1 VIKVTGDS
9 RLSVALG
16 LHPDVLGY
24 IIDLDPHDFQRLEHP
39 LMRRVMPQ
47 RMTLRRVSRLSG
59 VPLSKILLD
68 VHRIAGIDLTET
80 ERATL
85 TAASSSDGKPGPA
98 SVQPRPDWARDLS
111 EDDVPVM
118 DLRKEEEDQTV
129 MSHEAVAES
138 LRLVGP
144 GEVLLLKCQA
154 EPRSLYAVWERH
166 GHDHFAE
173 QMGHDE
179 WWIFLRKGEARREE
193 AGGG

>member
-1 VIKVTGDS
+1 MIKVTGDS

-24 IIDLDPHDFQRLEHP
+24 IIELDPHDFQRLEHP

-59 VPLSKILLD
+59 VPLAKILLD
-68 VHRIAGIDLTET
+68 LHRIAGIDLTDD

-111 EDDVPVM
+111 EDDVPVA
-118 DLRKEEEDQTV
+118 DLRKDEEQ
-129 MSHEAVAES
+129 AVVSDEVVADS

-144 GEVLLLKCQA
+144 GEVLLLKSVT
-154 EPRSLYAVWERH
+154 EPRALYAIWDRQ

-173 QMGHDE
+173 QMGNDE

-193 AGGG
+193 AGG

>member
-68 VHRIAGIDLTET
+68 VHRIAGIDLTED

-111 EDDVPVM
+111 EDDVPVA
-118 DLRKEEEDQTV
+118 DLRKDEEQ
-129 MSHEAVAES
+129 AVVSDEIVADS

-144 GEVLLLKCQA
+144 GEVLLLKSVA
-154 EPRSLYAVWERH
+154 EPRSLYTIWDRQ

-173 QMGHDE
+173 QMGYDE
-179 WWIFLRKGEARREE
+179 WWIFLRKRGESKEK
-193 AGGG
+193 AGG